1 MRLLYKSVLLLLL
14 IISPNVEATNKED
27 TIIELSV
34 VNNKMQNNIVDVS
47 ANLFNADGRPVD
59 NQILVFYINDRIFTN
74 KITDNKGYS
83 NIQFQALEEVYKVQ
97 VKFDGSQTY
106 RETESEIII
115 VQKTEENNNIG
126 QKIPNELLIVIS
138 VLTLGIAGTG
148 ILYYLNKNS
157 KREL

>member
-1 MRLLYKSVLLLLL
+1 MQLMYKLVILLLL

-27 TIIELSV
+27 TMIELSV

-47 ANLFNADGRPVD
+47 ANLFNTNGKPVN
-59 NQILVFYINDRIFTN
+59 NQILIFYINDKIFTN
-74 KITDNKGYS
+74 KITDDKGYS
-83 NIQFQALEEVYKVQ
+83 SIQFQALEEVYKVQ

-115 VQKTEENNNIG
+115 VQKTKENNDIG

>member
-106 RETESEIII
+106 I

>member
-1 MRLLYKSVLLLLL
+1 MQLMHKLVILLLL

-27 TIIELSV
+27 TMIELSV

-47 ANLFNADGRPVD
+47 ANLFNANGKPVN
-59 NQILVFYINDRIFTN
+59 NQILIFYINDRIFTN
-74 KITDNKGYS
+74 KITDDKGYS
-83 NIQFQALEEVYKVQ
+83 SIQFQALEEVYKVQ

-115 VQKTEENNNIG
+115 VQKIKENNDIG

>member
-1 MRLLYKSVLLLLL
+1 MQLMHKLVILLLL

-27 TIIELSV
+27 TMIELSV

-47 ANLFNADGRPVD
+47 VNLFNADGKPVN
-59 NQILVFYINDRIFTN
+59 NQILIFYINDRIFTN
-74 KITDNKGYS
+74 KITDDKGYS
-83 NIQFQALEEVYKVQ
+83 SIQFQALEEVYKVQ

-115 VQKTEENNNIG
+115 VQKTKENNDIG
-126 QKIPNELLIVIS
+126 QKITNELLIVIS

>member
-1 MRLLYKSVLLLLL
+1 MRLLYKSILLSLL
-14 IISPNVEATNKED
+14 IVSSNVEATNKED
-27 TIIELSV
+27 IIIELSV
-34 VNNKMQNNIVDVS
+34 VNNKMQDNIVDVS

-74 KITDNKGYS
+74 KITDDKGYS

-115 VQKTEENNNIG
+115 VQKTEEDNNIE
-126 QKIPNELLIVIS
+126 QKISNELLIVIS

>member
-1 MRLLYKSVLLLLL
+1 M
-14 IISPNVEATNKED
+14 
-27 TIIELSV
+27 
-34 VNNKMQNNIVDVS
+34 
-47 ANLFNADGRPVD
+47 
-59 NQILVFYINDRIFTN
+59 
-74 KITDNKGYS
+74 
-83 NIQFQALEEVYKVQ
+83 EEVYKVQ

-138 VLTLGIAGTG
+138 VLTLGITGTG

>member
-1 MRLLYKSVLLLLL
+1 MRLLYKLVLLLLL

-34 VNNKMQNNIVDVS
+34 VNNKMQDNIVDVS
-47 ANLFNADGRPVD
+47 AKLFNADGRPVD

-115 VQKTEENNNIG
+115 VQKTEENNNIE
-126 QKIPNELLIVIS
+126 QKISNELLIVIS

>member
-1 MRLLYKSVLLLLL
+1 MQLWYKSVLLLLL

-27 TIIELSV
+27 IIIELSV
-34 VNNKMQNNIVDVS
+34 VNNKMQDNIVDVS
-47 ANLFNADGRPVD
+47 AKLFNADGRPVD

-115 VQKTEENNNIG
+115 VQKTKENNDIE
-126 QKIPNELLIVIS
+126 QKITNELLIVIS

>member
-1 MRLLYKSVLLLLL
+1 MRLLYKSILLL
-14 IISPNVEATNKED
+14 ILMISPNVEATNKED

-34 VNNKMQNNIVDVS
+34 VNNKMQDNIVDVS
-47 ANLFNADGRPVD
+47 ANLFNTDGRPVD

-74 KITDNKGYS
+74 KITDNKGHS

-106 RETESEIII
+106 IKTESEIII
-115 VQKTEENNNIG
+115 VQKTEESNDIG
-126 QKIPNELLIVIS
+126 QKISNELLIVIS

>member
-1 MRLLYKSVLLLLL
+1 MQLWYKSVLLLLL
-14 IISPNVEATNKED
+14 IISPNVEATNKEY
-27 TIIELSV
+27 TIIELLV
-34 VNNKMQNNIVDVS
+34 VNNKMQDNIVDVS
-47 ANLFNADGRPVD
+47 AKLFNADGRPVD

-115 VQKTEENNNIG
+115 VQKTKENNDIE
-126 QKIPNELLIVIS
+126 QKITNELLIVIS

>member
-1 MRLLYKSVLLLLL
+1 MQLMHKLVILLLL

-27 TIIELSV
+27 TMIELSV

-47 ANLFNADGRPVD
+47 VNLFNADGKPVN
-59 NQILVFYINDRIFTN
+59 NQILIFYINDRIFTN
-74 KITDNKGYS
+74 KITDDKGYS
-83 NIQFQALEEVYKVQ
+83 SIQFQALEEVYKVQ

-115 VQKTEENNNIG
+115 VQKTKENNDIG
-126 QKIPNELLIVIS
+126 KKISNELLIVIS